1 MLQGWEGILNAE
13 TLSAIAAIVVIDLVL
28 SGDNAVVIGMAAHRL
43 PPEQRQRARFY
54 GTAGAIGLRVLFTA
68 MAAILLGIPLLQLIG
83 GALLVWI
90 AIKLLRSEGGGGPGN
105 IKAADTQFEA
115 IRTIIIADVV
125 MSLDNIL
132 AVGGVAHGSLYLLG
146 FGLLL
151 SMPIIMW
158 GSGLVSA
165 ALDRLSWLAYVGSG
179 VLAWTAGSMMMHD
192 GYVKTW
198 LGEVY
203 RLDTIVPAVITVVVL
218 GIGYFWRRGA
228 GSDASRPVGAEPKP
242 AGVLHR

>member
-1 MLQGWEGILNAE
+1 MFHGWEGILNAE

-54 GTAGAIGLRVLFTA
+54 GAAGAIGLRVLFTA

-90 AIKLLRSEGGGGPGN
+90 AIKLLRPEGGGHGN

-132 AVGGVAHGSLYLLG
+132 AVGGAAHGSLYLLG

-165 ALDRLSWLAYVGSG
+165 ALDRFSWLAYVGSG

-218 GIGYFWRRGA
+218 GIGYFWRRGT
-228 GSDASRPVGAEPKP
+228 GSDASPPVGAEPKT
-242 AGVLHR
+242 AGAMHR